1 MNLNTQID
9 KSLEQ
14 IIKDNRPMTSKRAN
28 KPRAK
33 ASAAES
39 AKPRRRSKN
48 KSTDSDAIM
57 VDAFAGRLGSTSRVS
72 AGRVAAGRLAG
83 RVGKATAG
91 RVGKSET
98 RRVTSDSGR
107 LSGRIGKSAINRN
120 TSIESGRLSGRIGTG
135 ASARLAGLA
144 ERKKRASEKRA
155 DETPRNLNITI
166 KGEAGPATVFI
177 SNLDA
182 EATPEDVKTCFKQFG
197 AIRACTLLYDRTGK
211 ASGHA
216 EVTYMTKVA
225 AEEAAAKLNNVLADG
240 RRLSVRLMPPSQT
253 QRPSVAPFAAQPKQA
268 AQPKARKQRRGG
280 RMDID

>member
-1 MNLNTQID
+1 MNLNAQID

-14 IIKDNRPMTSKRAN
+14 IIKDNRPMNSKRAN

-57 VDAFAGRLGSTSRVS
+57 VDAFAERLGSTSRVS
-72 AGRVAAGRLAG
+72 AGRVSAGRLAG

-91 RVGKSET
+91 RVGMSET
-98 RRVTSDSGR
+98 RRVKSDSGR
-107 LSGRIGKSAINRN
+107 LSGRIGKSATNRSTN
-120 TSIESGRLSGRIGTG
+120 IESGRLSGRIGTG
-135 ASARLAGLA
+135 TSTRLAGLA

-155 DETPRNLNITI
+155 DEKPRNLNITI

-216 EVTYMTKVA
+216 EVTYLTKVA

-253 QRPSVAPFAAQPKQA
+253 RPSVAPFAAQPKQA
-268 AQPKARKQRRGG
+268 AQSKARKQRRGG